1 MNESHAA
8 SAAPSGR
15 KKTPLWLLLL
25 LDLLLAG
32 ALLCVFALFHHVI
45 PYTRGASQGPIG
57 TIQRPADQ
65 PSGPVAL
72 AQDAENGGSEEP
84 APEPETESGYTPI
97 VTPKPT
103 PEPTPEPTP
112 DTRTEWQKKFAAH
125 FTDEVVV
132 TDHSYSSPQVS
143 IDITTYQEVIDG
155 YNQVFYVAD
164 IYIAQVENFQ
174 SWAGNGSFT
183 SYFATPMEELA
194 QSCDALLAING
205 DYCNAQV
212 QWGFFVRNGE
222 LYNTDQTLCDI
233 CVLYY
238 DGTMETYD
246 WRDYKVDDILARSPY
261 QVWKF
266 GPQLLDENGD
276 PLPYFNTS
284 EAIAI
289 GNPRSGIGY
298 YEPGHYCFVTCD
310 GRHEE
315 WSRGLTISQY
325 AQLFHDLGCKVA
337 YNLDGG
343 ASATMAFMG
352 SLYNRQS
359 SERDVG
365 DILIIREV
373 GPAGA

>member
-1 MNESHAA
+1 MNDHYADAA
-8 SAAPSGR
+8 AAHVR
-15 KKTPLWLLLL
+15 RRKTPFWLLLI

-45 PYTRGASQGPIG
+45 PYSSRGRAQGPIAV
-57 TIQRPADQ
+57 IQRPETVQ
-65 PSGPVAL
+65 SEPSL
-72 AQDAENGGSEEP
+72 LSQDSTTGGDASEQTP
-84 APEPETESGYTPI
+84 QAVPEE
-97 VTPKPT
+97 T

-112 DTRTEWQKKFAAH
+112 DTRTEWQKKFAEH
-125 FTDEVVV
+125 FTDEVVI
-132 TDHSYSSPQVS
+132 TDHSYSSPEVS
-143 IDITTYQEVIDG
+143 IDITTFQGQING
-155 YNQVFYVAD
+155 YNQVYYVAD
-164 IYIAQVENFQ
+164 IYIARVENFQ
-174 SWAGNGSFT
+174 SWAGQGNFT

-246 WRDYKVDDILARSPY
+246 WRTYKVDDILARAPY

-266 GPQLLDENGD
+266 GPQLLDENGE
-276 PLPYFNTS
+276 PLQWFNTS

-298 YEPGHYCFVTCD
+298 YEPGHYCFVVCD
-310 GRHEE
+310 GRHED
-315 WSRGLTISQY
+315 WSRGLTIREY
-325 AQLFHDLGCKVA
+325 AQLFHDLGCKAA

-352 SLYNRQS
+352 SMYNRQS
-359 SERDVG
+359 SERDIG
-365 DILIIREV
+365 DVLIIREV
-373 GPAGA
+373 GPSGS